1 MQRRTISRPWSGL
14 LVPGRATLLERGGLQ
29 HHLGQS
35 HHRRPFS
42 KDTFN
47 MNPTRTY
54 LEKTTRSKEVSPF
67 CLNHKVTV
75 TFLPGVGVWP
85 SWARRKQRCNLRAQ
99 SGCGPLSGHI
109 WARVVGASKE
119 RCFSPRGPQDSVT
132 YRCFEWEAC
141 TISDLEGA
149 NLAEGDRLVVVP
161 DGTDCLT
168 SGGNPTRQ
176 DGAESTPKKGR
187 TKKMATW
194 QWGFLLGEGVVPV
207 QFVALDFGCIEVKL
221 ICVGVLSQI
230 SAGYSRGIGKGG

>member
-47 MNPTRTY
+47 INPTRTY

-109 WARVVGASKE
+109 WARVE
-119 RCFSPRGPQDSVT
+119 
-132 YRCFEWEAC
+132 
-141 TISDLEGA
+141 I
-149 NLAEGDRLVVVP
+149 
-161 DGTDCLT
+161 
-168 SGGNPTRQ
+168 
-176 DGAESTPKKGR
+176 
-187 TKKMATW
+187 
-194 QWGFLLGEGVVPV
+194 WGFKRALFLSARPPRFGDLPLLRVGSLHHFRPGGGELGRRRPP
-207 QFVALDFGCIEVKL
+207 
-221 ICVGVLSQI
+221 
-230 SAGYSRGIGKGG
+230 GGGP